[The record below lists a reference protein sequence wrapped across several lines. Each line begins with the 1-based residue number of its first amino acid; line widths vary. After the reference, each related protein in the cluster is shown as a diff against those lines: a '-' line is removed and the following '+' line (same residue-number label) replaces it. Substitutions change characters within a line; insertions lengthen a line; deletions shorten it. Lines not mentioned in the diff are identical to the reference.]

1 MRETGWVLGPLGIDA
16 EHRVTR
22 PGCRTILVMVPTV
35 TAGHRLMDLIPLL
48 ESDARLQ
55 VVFSVPHAAERW
67 ADPEDFVRGHHGLL
81 VPWEQ
86 AIQHRFDL
94 VLSASHRELDRVRG
108 RVLLLPHGAGSRMS
122 RMHSRKA
129 GGATVPT
136 TGLDRELL
144 TYRGRVLPDVIALTH
159 DDELAVLRERCPEAV
174 GAAVVTGDICLDR
187 MLACRGL
194 RHRYRELLGVDEK
207 RKLVTVSSTWTAES
221 TFGRWPDLYQRLL
234 AELPADRYR
243 VAAVLHPNIWATHG
257 RWQVRAWLADCLRAG
272 LLLIPPEE
280 GWQATV
286 IASDWII
293 GDHGSTTVY
302 AAALGRPV
310 SLAAFPDGNIQP
322 GSLADRLA
330 GIAPRIDHK
339 GPLLPQF
346 GHATV
351 VSRSLLAAVS
361 SRPGRAAAALRS
373 QMYRLLELS
382 EPTRA
387 AGLPPLPG
395 PQPFRPTG
403 GAG

>member
-1 MRETGWVLGPLGIDA
+1 MGIDA
-16 EHRVTR
+16 EYRVTR
-22 PGCRTILVMVPTV
+22 PGCKTILVMVPTV

-55 VVFSVPHAAERW
+55 VVFSVPHAAEHW

-81 VPWEQ
+81 MPWEQ

-94 VLSASHRELDRVRG
+94 VLSASHRELDRIRG
-108 RVLLLPHGAGSRMS
+108 RILLLPHGAGSRMS

-129 GGATVPT
+129 GGATAAT

-159 DDELAVLRERCPEAV
+159 DDELAVLRDRCPEAV
-174 GAAVVTGDICLDR
+174 GSAVVTGDVCLDR
-187 MLACRGL
+187 MLASRGL
-194 RHRYRELLGVDEK
+194 RQRYRRALGVDEK
-207 RKLVTVSSTWTAES
+207 RELVTVSSTWTAES
-221 TFGRWPDLYQRLL
+221 TFGSRPDMYRSLL

-286 IASDWII
+286 IASDWVI

-322 GSLADRLA
+322 GSLADHLS
-330 GIAPRIDHK
+330 GQVPRIDHDR
-339 GPLLPQF
+339 PLLPQF
-346 GHATV
+346 PRTAGVAPSGV
-351 VSRSLLAAVS
+351 AGLSAAVS
-361 SRPGRAAAALRS
+361 SRPGCAAARLRS
-373 QMYRLLELS
+373 EMYRLLELS
-382 EPTRA
+382 EPSHPA
-387 AGLPPLPG
+387 VLPPLPD
-395 PQPFRPTG
+395 PRPIRLPE